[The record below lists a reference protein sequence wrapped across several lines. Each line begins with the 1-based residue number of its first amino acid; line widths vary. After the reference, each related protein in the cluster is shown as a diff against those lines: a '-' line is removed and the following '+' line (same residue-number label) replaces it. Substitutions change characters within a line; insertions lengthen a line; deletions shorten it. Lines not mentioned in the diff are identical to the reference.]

1 MDAGNLFEIVKRNPS
16 DENPYPENL
25 CELTVRTDY
34 YKLQELRKHCPL
46 INLNRVV
53 QNAVNKELN
62 PKFVQYDLKNATVQI
77 KLTDY
82 SGSVEVIVNMDE
94 VYLPESADQYLEQM
108 AKKIQDYLKLGR
120 TE

>member
-62 PKFVQYDLKNATVQI
+62 PKFVQYDLKNATVKI

-82 SGSVEVIVNMDE
+82 SGSVKIVVNMDE
-94 VYLPESADQYLEQM
+94 LPESTDGYLEKM
-108 AKKIQDYLKLGR
+108 AKQIRDYLKLGNKA
-120 TE
+120 